1 MSRVLTAFATVM
13 GVALAGCSSS
23 PFSMPDWLS
32 PRPSPPPLQTL
43 KFESEPP
50 DADVRSAHGETC
62 QTPCSLAVPS
72 ESQSVT
78 FEKKGFMS
86 QTVRVSVGA
95 PPEHSVFSKGP
106 PPTLIPNPVKVTLEP
121 VAPPRKRAGKPR
133 HAASHA
139 QQPTGSPSPPP
150 FQVAGAPR

>member
-1 MSRVLTAFATVM
+1 
-13 GVALAGCSSS
+13 
-23 PFSMPDWLS
+23 MPDWLS

-43 KFESEPP
+43 KFKSEPP

-95 PPEHSVFSKGP
+95 PPEHSLFSKGP

-121 VAPPRKRAGKPR
+121 VAPPRKRAGNAETCR
-133 HAASHA
+133 TACAAARRITISA
-139 QQPTGSPSPPP
+139 AA
-150 FQVAGAPR
+150 QVAGARR